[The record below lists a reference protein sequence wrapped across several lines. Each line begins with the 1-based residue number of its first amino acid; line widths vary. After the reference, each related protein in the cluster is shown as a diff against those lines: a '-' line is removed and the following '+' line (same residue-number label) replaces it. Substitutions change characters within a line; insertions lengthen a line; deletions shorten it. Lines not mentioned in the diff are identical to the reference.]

1 MLTDYL
7 QAAIIISVLAS
18 TIRIATPLLLAALG
32 ELVTEKAGILNLG
45 VEGTMLMGA
54 FISFLVANQTGSQW
68 IGLLGG
74 IVAGGLI
81 GLIMAFM
88 SSTLKV
94 DQVVTGLSINLLGSG
109 VSLFWYRSAFPDFSL
124 SAADL
129 PTVHVMET
137 IDIPILSE
145 IPFLGP
151 IFFSQ
156 RFLTYLA
163 FLAVPAVWFF
173 LYHTKFGLQIR
184 GLGENPRAVDM
195 KGLNVTRLQYM
206 ATAFGG
212 MMAALGGSFLTL
224 GSTIRFFPEISA
236 GRGWL
241 AIVIVIAGNWQPAR
255 ILIATLLFAFL
266 DAFQL
271 QVQGFGVQIP
281 YQLLLAMPY
290 ILAILVMMG
299 GRLRSVAPRHLGI
312 PYQRE

>member
-18 TIRIATPLLLAALG
+18 TVRIATPLLLAALG

-54 FISFLVANQTGSQW
+54 FISFLVANATGSQW

-74 IVAGGLI
+74 MLAGAI
-81 GLIMAFM
+81 ISTIMAFM

-124 SAADL
+124 AEADL

-137 IDIPILSE
+137 INIPILSE

-173 LYHTKFGLQIR
+173 LYHTKYGLQIR

-206 ATAFGG
+206 AAAFGG
-212 MMAALGGSFLTL
+212 MMAALGGAFLTL

>member
-1 MLTDYL
+1 MLTDFL
-7 QAAIIISVLAS
+7 QAAIIINILAA
-18 TIRIATPLLLAALG
+18 TIRISTPLLLAALG

-54 FISFLVANQTGSQW
+54 FISFLVANQTESQW
-68 IGLLGG
+68 LGLLAAIITGG
-74 IVAGGLI
+74 II
-81 GLIMAFM
+81 SLIMAFM

-124 SAADL
+124 SEADL
-129 PTVHVMET
+129 PTIAVMELVK
-137 IDIPILSE
+137 IPFLSE
-145 IPFLGP
+145 IPYLGP
-151 IFFSQ
+151 ILFSQ
-156 RFLTYLA
+156 RLLTYIAL
-163 FLAVPAVWFF
+163 LAVPAVWFF
-173 LYHTKFGLQIR
+173 LYHTKYGLQIR

-195 KGLNVTRLQYM
+195 KGLNVTRLQYL
-206 ATAFGG
+206 AAVFGG

-224 GSTIRFFPEISA
+224 GSTIRFFPEITA

-241 AIVIVIAGNWQPAR
+241 AIVIVIAGNWQPTR

-281 YQLLLAMPY
+281 YQILLAMPY

>member
-1 MLTDYL
+1 MLTDFL
-7 QAAIIISVLAS
+7 QTAIVISVLAS
-18 TIRIATPLLLAALG
+18 TVRIATPLLLAALG

-54 FISFLVANQTGSQW
+54 FVSFLVANQTGSQW
-68 IGLLGG
+68 MGLLGA
-74 IVAGGLI
+74 IVAGGVI
-81 GLIMAFM
+81 SLIMAFM

-109 VSLFWYRSAFPDFSL
+109 VSLFWYRSAFPDFNL
-124 SAADL
+124 VAAEL
-129 PTVHVMET
+129 PTISVME
-137 IDIPILSE
+137 IIKIPLLSE

-151 IFFSQ
+151 ILFSH
-156 RFLTYLA
+156 RLLTYLA

-173 LYHTKFGLQIR
+173 LYHTKYGLQIR
-184 GLGENPRAVDM
+184 GLGENPRAIDM
-195 KGLNVTRLQYM
+195 KGLNVTRLQYL
-206 ATAFGG
+206 AAIFGG

-241 AIVIVIAGNWQPAR
+241 AIVIVIAGNWRPAR

-281 YQLLLAMPY
+281 YQILLAMPY